1 MIILRSEPLVNDW
14 SVRDI
19 AESDTKAA
27 ILKSFEILHLGVD
40 NSYRKGEL
48 AGLLDHIFNQNPA
61 LFANILPKNEQELL
75 SRILCLQQHEY
86 VEAPADK
93 CQHLLMH
100 QLHIVLS
107 YQVGNVWHL
116 YMPDQIR
123 KRFDKMMAENIH
135 LYPEI
140 EELHNVFEQITE
152 HRTRLF
158 ELMAK
163 NHPNSLT
170 PQSIQMLSG
179 EVDEIAQFYTDVKPR
194 LRKLE
199 PYLKKNK
206 SISLEAA
213 WQDIEDTEM
222 NLTIVKAMLSFK
234 RTCLAPKSP
243 VTQKQ

>member
-1 MIILRSEPLVNDW
+1 MIILRSEPLANDW
-14 SVRDI
+14 SVREI

-40 NSYRKGEL
+40 KSYRKGEL
-48 AGLLDHIFNQNPA
+48 AGLLDSIFNQNPA

-75 SRILCLQQHEY
+75 SRLLCLQQHEY
-86 VEAPADK
+86 VEAPADEG
-93 CQHLLMH
+93 QHLLMQ

-107 YQVGNVWHL
+107 YQVGDVWHI

-123 KRFDKMMAENIH
+123 KRLNKMAAEDIH

-140 EELHNVFEQITE
+140 EELHNVLEQITE
-152 HRTRLF
+152 HRTRLY
-158 ELMAK
+158 ELMTK
-163 NHPNSLT
+163 NHPSSLT

-179 EVDEIAQFYTDVKPR
+179 EVAEIAQFYTDVKPR
-194 LRKLE
+194 LKKLE
-199 PYLKKNK
+199 PYIKKNT

-243 VTQKQ
+243 LT